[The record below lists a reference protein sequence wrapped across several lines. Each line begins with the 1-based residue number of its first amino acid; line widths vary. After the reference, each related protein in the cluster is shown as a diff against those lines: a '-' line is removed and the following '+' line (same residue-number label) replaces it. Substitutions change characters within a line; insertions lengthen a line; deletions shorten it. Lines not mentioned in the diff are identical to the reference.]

1 MESLIKASID
11 AIAPT
16 ISTQALGFV
25 YHRPETWAAPLGV
38 LRTSTGKVVQRGGR
52 IQFGWRT
59 SHHRYVELISGAGGP
74 FVTHHA
80 VWHAPYGPLV
90 DVTPYPNGKHRP
102 PGPSGSILFL
112 VDDEAQP
119 IKTEKLIAPMPLR
132 FFALSNDRP
141 LVAYV
146 QERTKKEQ
154 ETCQAIFAGGSKAA
168 SLIWRQIFQACGSVR
183 FIQPSC
189 VSQISNSFCPGI
201 TLVITGSIWRNS
213 KKP

>member
-16 ISTQALGFV
+16 ISTQALGFA
-25 YHRPETWAAPLGV
+25 YHRPETWAGAARCFENV
-38 LRTSTGKVVQRGGR
+38 ARKVVQRGGR
-52 IQFGWRT
+52 IQFGWT
-59 SHHRYVELISGAGGP
+59 FHHRYVELISGAGYL

-102 PGPSGSILFL
+102 LGPSGSILFL

-146 QERTKKEQ
+146 QKLNEKEQ
-154 ETCQAIFAGGSKAA
+154 ETCQAIFAGGSKPP
-168 SLIWRQIFQACGSVR
+168 V
-183 FIQPSC
+183 
-189 VSQISNSFCPGI
+189 
-201 TLVITGSIWRNS
+201 
-213 KKP
+213 